1 VPCIPDHELIRC
13 IGKGSYG
20 EVWLARSIV
29 GTYRAVK
36 VVRRKSFSDERPF
49 EREFAGLKRFEPISR
64 THPGFISILHIGR
77 NERSKFFYCIM
88 EIADDLRSGQAIA
101 PGKYAPRTLASELTR
116 RVRLPL
122 GECVEI
128 GSSLAAALKH
138 LHRNGLVHRD
148 IKPSNI
154 IFVDGLPKLADIGLV
169 TAISEATTSLGTR
182 GYAPPEESGHP
193 TADLYSLGKVLYEI
207 STGKGPERFPELP
220 ADLNEL
226 CAATQFIR
234 FNEIILKACEANVQK
249 RFQSAEAMRVVLSQC
264 QDRAHTASTRDTDSR
279 KSSRTNAVCGGE
291 RKLLTVVF
299 VQIARTERADPEA
312 AQSFMRGCLDIITPA
327 LQRFGGTPVQTLSDG
342 VMAVFG
348 GPVACEDHARRAAH
362 SALAVQQTLGA
373 YREDAG
379 SNYGF
384 GFEVRISLSTGLAI
398 SETGGPEQPPT
409 GDVVD
414 LAGQILNSAQ
424 PGEIV
429 MTDATCKVVRD
440 YFLVKELGDRRVHGK
455 GTPLKV
461 FELTAARH
469 LRTRIEAGLERGLTP
484 FVGRAKEFALLRER
498 LADAR
503 TGHGQIVLLAGEP
516 GLGKSRL
523 LLEFQHSLAVGE
535 ICWLAGRSISFGSQ
549 IAYLPIIDLMRRLF
563 GMEDGE
569 NQTQTYSRF
578 EAEAEALGADVLP
591 DLPFIKQLLS
601 LDTKCENLPDMD
613 AQQRR
618 VKTFEALRNVIL
630 KRAQRDSVILVL
642 EDLHWVDRT
651 SQDFLVSLADSLSM
665 APILMVLTYRP
676 GYQNPFPERSFVT
689 RLTLQQLSDKETL
702 EMAGQMLTD
711 HQVPEQLRDLV
722 LGKAE
727 GNPFFVEEMIKSL
740 QEAGALEP
748 RDGSSKAGKAS
759 ARIEVPDAIQ
769 DVVMSRIDRLEPSP
783 RKALQLASVI
793 GREFTIELL
802 ETISDLNEPLAE
814 SLQKLK
820 SAELIYERSVF
831 PQYTCFFKHALTQE
845 VAYNS
850 LLLQRRKELHCLV
863 AAAIEELHA
872 SRLPEFYGL
881 LAYHYERGEEWERAL
896 DYLRRAA
903 ERCHTIAAFREEAYQ
918 LGQAMA
924 IAQRLAQPEVVS
936 DLRGQR
942 GVAWVKC
949 GLWAKARPDLE
960 TALMELPP
968 ENLSRRAELLSSLA
982 GACFWDLDVP
992 SMQKYAIEGG
1002 VLAQSSEGRGLNDD
1016 LIAGLLSWLGAK
1028 YQMEGDLT
1036 AATELY
1042 DRALAKGA
1050 GYCSA
1055 ALAMY
1060 PMALYF
1066 QGRLAEG
1073 LERARESAEAFRSFG
1088 DVFAA
1093 TFGHPHLGLAL
1104 ASCGRYSEAARVF
1117 DEARQLGRKHEIWT
1131 FQARTLAMSAGF
1143 HLDLFDFKGNEKL
1156 AEEAREQARSAGF
1169 RPSEVSAGL
1178 DLVFNF
1184 ARRGEFARAEVLA
1197 RETAITAAQ
1206 VGGWHQWLW
1215 QLRLQQANAEIAC
1228 AAGDWRR
1235 ALDYAEAT
1243 IAQSLHRRAKYLVLG
1258 VETRARALAG
1268 LGRKIEAI
1276 KDLRQAV
1283 QSARKMGDPAVFLRT
1298 ATTLLAT
1305 EGEDSVLQETR
1316 ATARRIRDQ
1325 LDAEMRRHFESA
1337 QQVLLL
1343 GPLDGNVVGPMNDCA
1358 VQKPKS
1364 KKGRSPKCEEQNAGK
1379 SGSTV

>member
-1 VPCIPDHELIRC
+1 LPAAIPSIPDHELIRC
-13 IGKGSYG
+13 IGRGSYG

-36 VVRRKSFSDERPF
+36 VVRRRSFADERPF

-64 THPGFISILHIGR
+64 THPGFVSILHIGR
-77 NERSKFFYCIM
+77 NERSRFFYCIM
-88 EIADDLRSGQAIA
+88 EIADDLRAGQAIT
-101 PGKYAPRTLASELTR
+101 PENYEPRTLASDLAR

-122 GECVEI
+122 GECVET

-138 LHRNGLVHRD
+138 LHRHGLVHRD

-154 IFVDGLPKLADIGLV
+154 IFVHGLPKLADIGLV

-193 TADLYSLGKVLYEI
+193 TADLYSLGKVLYEL

-220 ADLNEL
+220 AEWNEL
-226 CAATQFIR
+226 CAGAQFTR
-234 FNEIILKACEANVQK
+234 FNEIILKACETDVHK
-249 RFQSAEAMRVVLSQC
+249 RYQSADAMRVALSRC
-264 QDRAHTASTRDTDSR
+264 QTQGSTASGLDTDGRSNR
-279 KSSRTNAVCGGE
+279 RTNAGGGE
-291 RKLLTVVF
+291 RKLLTVVL

-312 AQSFMRGCLDIITPA
+312 AQCFMRGCMDVIRPA
-327 LQRFGGTPVQTLSDG
+327 LQRFGGTPAQMLSDG

-348 GPVACEDHARRAAH
+348 GAVACEDHARRAAH
-362 SALAVQQTLGA
+362 AALAVQQAMEG
-373 YREDAG
+373 YRAEARTI
-379 SNYGF
+379 YGF
-384 GFEVRISLSTGLAI
+384 GFEVRISLSSGLAI
-398 SETGGPEQPPT
+398 SEMGGQEQPPT

-414 LAGQILNSAQ
+414 LAAQVLNAAE

-429 MTDATCKVVRD
+429 MTDATCKVIKD
-440 YFLVKELGDRRVHGK
+440 YFLVNDLGSRRVHGK

-461 FELTAARH
+461 YSLAAARH
-469 LRTRIEAGLERGLTP
+469 LRTRIEVGLERGLTP
-484 FVGRAKEFALLRER
+484 FVGRDKEMARLRE
-498 LADAR
+498 LWVDAR
-503 TGHGQIVLLAGEP
+503 TGHGQIVLLVGEP

-523 LLEFQHSLAVGE
+523 LLEFQHSLVAGE
-535 ICWLAGRSISFGSQ
+535 ICWLAATSISFGSQ
-549 IAYLPIIDLMRRLF
+549 IAYLPVIDLMKRLF
-563 GMEDGE
+563 GLEDGE
-569 NQTQTYSRF
+569 DQTKACGRF
-578 EAEAEALGADVLP
+578 EAEAEALGPEVWP
-591 DLPFIKQLLS
+591 GLPFIKHLLS
-601 LDTKCENLPDMD
+601 LDSKGENLPDMD

-630 KRAQRDSVILVL
+630 KRAQHGPVILAV

-651 SQDFLVSLADSLSM
+651 SQEFLVSLADSLSM
-665 APILMVLTYRP
+665 APVLMVLTYRP
-676 GYQNPFPERSFVT
+676 GYQNPFPERSFIT

-702 EMAGQMLTD
+702 EMAGQVLTVR
-711 HQVPEQLRDLV
+711 QVPEQLRQLV
-722 LGKAE
+722 LQKAE

-740 QEAGALEP
+740 LEAGALEH
-748 RDGSSKAGKAS
+748 RDGGDRTVETS

-769 DVVMSRIDRLEPSP
+769 DVIMSRIDRLDASP

-814 SLQKLK
+814 SLEKLK

-903 ERCHTIAAFREEAYQ
+903 VRCRGIAAFREEALQ
-918 LGQAMA
+918 LSQAMA
-924 IAQRLAQPEVVS
+924 IAQRLAQPVIVNE
-936 DLRGQR
+936 LRGHR

-960 TALMELPP
+960 AALAELPP

-992 SMQKYAIEGG
+992 SMQRYADEGA
-1002 VLAQSSEGRGLNDD
+1002 VLAQGAGGKGLTDD
-1016 LIAGLLSWLGAK
+1016 LVAGLLSWQGGK
-1028 YQMEGDLT
+1028 YQMQGDMA
-1036 AATELY
+1036 AATRLF

-1050 GYCSA
+1050 GFCSA
-1055 ALAMY
+1055 SLALY
-1060 PMALYF
+1060 PLALYF
-1066 QGRLAEG
+1066 QGRLAEA
-1073 LERARESAEAFRSFG
+1073 LKRAQESAQAFRSLS

-1093 TFGHPHLGLAL
+1093 TFGHAHLGLAL
-1104 ASCGRYSEAARVF
+1104 AGCGRYSEAARVF
-1117 DEARQLGRKHEIWT
+1117 DEASQLGRKHEIWT
-1131 FQARTLAMSAGF
+1131 FQARALAMSAGF
-1143 HLDLFDFKGNEKL
+1143 HLDVFDFQGNERL

-1169 RPSEVSAGL
+1169 PPSEVSASL

-1184 ARRGEFARAEVLA
+1184 ARRGEVARADLLA
-1197 RETAITAAQ
+1197 GEAASAAAR

-1215 QLRLQQANAEIAC
+1215 QIRLQQARAEIAC
-1228 AAGDWRR
+1228 AAQDWRK
-1235 ALDYAEAT
+1235 ALDYAGAT
-1243 IAQSLHRRAKYLVLG
+1243 VAQSRGQRAKYLVLG
-1258 VETRARALAG
+1258 LETRARALAG
-1268 LGRKIEAI
+1268 LGRKVEAI
-1276 KDLRQAV
+1276 KALQQAV
-1283 QSARKMGDPAVFLRT
+1283 QLARAMGDPALFLRV
-1298 ATTLLAT
+1298 ATTLLT
-1305 EGEDSVLQETR
+1305 TTQEDSLLQEAR
-1316 ATARRIRDQ
+1316 ATARRIRDE
-1325 LDAEMRRHFESA
+1325 LDTRMRQHFESA
-1337 QQVLLL
+1337 EPVRLL
-1343 GPLDGNVVGPMNDCA
+1343 GPL
-1358 VQKPKS
+1358 
-1364 KKGRSPKCEEQNAGK
+1364 
-1379 SGSTV
+1379 